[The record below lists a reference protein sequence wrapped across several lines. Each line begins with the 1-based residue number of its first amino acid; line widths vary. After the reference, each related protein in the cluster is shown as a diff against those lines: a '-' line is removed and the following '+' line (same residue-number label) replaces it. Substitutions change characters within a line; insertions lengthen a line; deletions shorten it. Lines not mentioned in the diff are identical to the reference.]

1 MWSRSTIRLKSRSQ
15 PCIYAS
21 TFLTSRRFLFSTGTK
36 MQSAE
41 SGSSKTKKQSKN
53 KTATSDD
60 TPKDGKNSAD
70 KAYAS
75 SLLLPKTTFPIWID
89 SNVVKERYQERTT
102 QELYKWQVSRFPL
115 ALNWFWYFAGEKS
128 TRASI
133 CTARWTSVCQWQFT
147 YWTCLEQDS
156 EGRDSPVQHIARSES
171 QVSLVLI
178 IILEVWLGQELRS
191 RLGLPWPPRRK
202 QGFGEAKGPITFLYS
217 WYKYWTGTRLS
228 QTPWPQ

>member
-1 MWSRSTIRLKSRSQ
+1 
-15 PCIYAS
+15 
-21 TFLTSRRFLFSTGTK
+21 

-115 ALNWFWYFAGEKS
+115 ALN
-128 TRASI
+128 
-133 CTARWTSVCQWQFT
+133 
-147 YWTCLEQDS
+147 
-156 EGRDSPVQHIARSES
+156 
-171 QVSLVLI
+171 
-178 IILEVWLGQELRS
+178 
-191 RLGLPWPPRRK
+191 
-202 QGFGEAKGPITFLYS
+202 
-217 WYKYWTGTRLS
+217 
-228 QTPWPQ
+228 